1 MQALFFTPGCVRE
14 GGGGGIWQQGAE
26 EQRIKDMLYSAP
38 LGSLALV
45 HLLCNP
51 KLPVSSIIYG
61 NVQAESKNQEAK
73 SSFLDVISY
82 PDF

>member
-1 MQALFFTPGCVRE
+1 
-14 GGGGGIWQQGAE
+14 
-26 EQRIKDMLYSAP
+26 MLYSAP
-38 LGSLALV
+38 SGSPALV

-73 SSFLDVISY
+73 SSFPDVISY
-82 PDF
+82 PGF